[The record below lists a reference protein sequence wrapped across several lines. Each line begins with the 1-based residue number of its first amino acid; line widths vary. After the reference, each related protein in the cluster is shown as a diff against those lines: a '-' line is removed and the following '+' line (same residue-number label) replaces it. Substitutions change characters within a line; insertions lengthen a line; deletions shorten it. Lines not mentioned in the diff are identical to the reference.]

1 MDDAMG
7 RTNTHWLALAALTAA
22 ASTCALAA
30 EVPPSESQQ
39 NPVVSVFESRTQHAN
54 GPLDLR
60 IGDLTY
66 VLTPEQLEQALP
78 AGEMRTVNG
87 AEAPAE
93 QQMEQIEVR
102 ATREQHRGNLR
113 SNIPL
118 GFASILWAFN
128 NPAEGWRLFT
138 PIEWE
143 ESALM

>member
-1 MDDAMG
+1 MDAVM
-7 RTNTHWLALAALTAA
+7 RRNNTYSLAVAALTVA

-30 EVPPSESQQ
+30 EVPPSDSR
-39 NPVVSVFESRTQHAN
+39 NPVVEVFESRTQHAN

-78 AGEMRTVNG
+78 MDEVRTANG

-128 NPAEGWRLFT
+128 NPTEAWRLFT
-138 PIEWE
+138 PVEWE
-143 ESALM
+143 ESA

>member
-1 MDDAMG
+1 MS
-7 RTNTHWLALAALTAA
+7 RKNVHTIVLAALTAA
-22 ASTCALAA
+22 ASTCAFSA
-30 EVPPSESQQ
+30 EVPPSDSQS
-39 NPVVSVFESRTQHAN
+39 PVVEVFESRTQHAN

-78 AGEMRTVNG
+78 ADEMRTAAG

-93 QQMEQIEVR
+93 QQMEQVEVR

-128 NPAEGWRLFT
+128 NPTESWRLFT
-138 PIEWE
+138 PVEWE
-143 ESALM
+143 ESVS